1 MLFLSKSTQSSK
13 NNQLNP
19 FLLKSN
25 QFLKSTLPK
34 SLPDCSIVEK
44 IICHFLLF
52 MLCNVL
58 VDDWHHKNNQT
69 NH

>member
-44 IICHFLLF
+44 IMSFLTF
-52 MLCNVL
+52 YVM
-58 VDDWHHKNNQT
+58 
-69 NH
+69 